1 VKTFNIIKVINYYLF
16 LLFIYLLMLINVSA
30 KELPSPV
37 NEVSITTQ
45 KLLIEDWAVD
55 LDAPW
60 GVSFIAEGVALITEK
75 KGNLLLVTP
84 NSKRK
89 VIGIPTVANKGQ
101 GGLLDVAL
109 DPNYSKNGWVYLS
122 FSDADKNFPEKTMTK
137 IVRGKLSYSSDA
149 VVWKNEEVL
158 FQAKP
163 EDYMNTGFHF
173 GSRISFDNNDHLYFG
188 IGDRGVMDMSQSLNV
203 PNGKIHRVKTDG
215 TIPKNNPFND
225 GRSKYPSIYTY
236 GNRNPQGIVVHPVSN
251 IVWETEHGP
260 KGGDELNVIKPGLN
274 YGWPKVSYG
283 INYDG
288 SVLTEFVDLP
298 DMEQP
303 KSYWTP
309 SIAVSSLEVY
319 KGEMFSEWKDHLLVG
334 ALADQSARVIKVKNG
349 SYISEEILIKDLG
362 RVRDVTPG
370 PDGAIYVLLPS
381 KMIRISR

>member
-1 VKTFNIIKVINYYLF
+1 MKTFNSIKVINYYLF

-137 IVRGKLSYSSDA
+137 IV
-149 VVWKNEEVL
+149 
-158 FQAKP
+158 
-163 EDYMNTGFHF
+163 
-173 GSRISFDNNDHLYFG
+173 
-188 IGDRGVMDMSQSLNV
+188 
-203 PNGKIHRVKTDG
+203 
-215 TIPKNNPFND
+215 
-225 GRSKYPSIYTY
+225 
-236 GNRNPQGIVVHPVSN
+236 
-251 IVWETEHGP
+251 
-260 KGGDELNVIKPGLN
+260 
-274 YGWPKVSYG
+274 
-283 INYDG
+283 
-288 SVLTEFVDLP
+288 
-298 DMEQP
+298 
-303 KSYWTP
+303 
-309 SIAVSSLEVY
+309 
-319 KGEMFSEWKDHLLVG
+319 
-334 ALADQSARVIKVKNG
+334 
-349 SYISEEILIKDLG
+349 
-362 RVRDVTPG
+362 
-370 PDGAIYVLLPS
+370 
-381 KMIRISR
+381 

>member
-1 VKTFNIIKVINYYLF
+1 
-16 LLFIYLLMLINVSA
+16 MLINVSA

-60 GVSFIAEGVALITEK
+60 GVSFIAEGLALITEK

-225 GRSKYPSIYTY
+225 GHSKYPSIYTY

-370 PDGAIYVLLPS
+370 PDGAIYALLPS